1 MRGDDVRRETAAT
14 GSSRRRF
21 LQATAGAATAAATAA
36 TAPAVAAQ
44 EQAEPDYGGWFD
56 GVPNYNETVDRTGQS
71 EVTVQVGTDTSK
83 GPYGFSPPAMK
94 ISPGTTVTF
103 EYVSAGHNVLVEEQP
118 EGAEWAGDEAIN
130 GSGYS
135 FTHTFE
141 AEGMYKYYCNP
152 HIGLGMKG
160 AIVVTGDLPEPDY
173 GGWFSDVPNYEST
186 VDQRDTEE
194 VVVEVGTETENGPYG
209 FSPAAVRISPGTTV
223 RFRYVSA
230 GHNVLPESIPGDSDW
245 QGDEAINNSGYEF
258 THTFE
263 TEGVYT
269 YFCEPHRSL
278 GMKGAIVVGN
288 VGGGHGGSSFVFK
301 PSQSIYL
308 VGGAVAVAFLSPAIF
323 GLYLLRNRQQ
333 PRPDVSYEGPQR
345 AEAAGA
351 ALPAETP
358 EAPVAE
364 PAQSIEHDEYDPWGT
379 ASLVVLYFLILV
391 LMWMFT
397 YFVEFLG
404 NGPTIT
410 G

>member
-1 MRGDDVRRETAAT
+1 
-14 GSSRRRF
+14 
-21 LQATAGAATAAATAA
+21 
-36 TAPAVAAQ
+36 
-44 EQAEPDYGGWFD
+44 
-56 GVPNYNETVDRTGQS
+56 
-71 EVTVQVGTDTSK
+71 
-83 GPYGFSPPAMK
+83 MK

-118 EGAEWAGDEAIN
+118 EGAEWSGDEAIN

-141 AEGMYKYYCNP
+141 ATGMYKYYCNP
-152 HIGLGMKG
+152 HLGLGMKG

-173 GGWFSDVPNYEST
+173 GNWFSDVPNYEST
-186 VDQRDTEE
+186 VDQRETEE

-230 GHNVLPESIPGDSDW
+230 GHNVLPESIPGEADW
-245 QGDEAINNSGYEF
+245 AGDEAINNSGYEF

-269 YFCEPHRSL
+269 YYCEPHRSL

-288 VGGGHGGSSFVFK
+288 VGGGGHGGSSFVFK
-301 PSQSIYL
+301 PSDSLYMI
-308 VGGAVAVAFLSPAIF
+308 GGAVAVAFLSPAIF
-323 GLYLLRNRQQ
+323 GLYLLRNRQR
-333 PRPDVSYEGPQR
+333 PRPEVGYEGPRR
-345 AEAAGA
+345 AEAAA
-351 ALPAETP
+351 ALPAATP
-358 EAPVAE
+358 EAPETE
-364 PAQSIEHDEYDPWGT
+364 PAQSIGHDEYDPWGT

-391 LMWMFT
+391 LMWIFT